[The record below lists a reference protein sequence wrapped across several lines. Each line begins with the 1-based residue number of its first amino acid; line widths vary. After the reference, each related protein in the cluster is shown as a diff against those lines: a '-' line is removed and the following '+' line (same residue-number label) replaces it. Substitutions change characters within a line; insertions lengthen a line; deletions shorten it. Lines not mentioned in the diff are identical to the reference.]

1 MGVKSRGL
9 DKRTMVV
16 QISGTSERKAERKSQ
31 EVRGKNTELER
42 LSDSPSWFF
51 FFFFKYRQLP
61 TRNERVVLPQ
71 SMSSYPALPP

>member
-16 QISGTSERKAERKSQ
+16 QISSTSERKAERKSQ

-51 FFFFKYRQLP
+51 FFFFLSTDNCQPEMR
-61 TRNERVVLPQ
+61 E
-71 SMSSYPALPP
+71 

>member
-1 MGVKSRGL
+1 MQRGFPQMGVKSRGL

-16 QISGTSERKAERKSQ
+16 QISSASERKAERKSQ

-51 FFFFKYRQLP
+51 FFFLSTDNCQPEMR
-61 TRNERVVLPQ
+61 E
-71 SMSSYPALPP
+71 